1 MEMLSGGVCGAKSL
15 GVSLRRTGERR
26 LKRERERKRVD
37 AACKRETQ
45 RKIFSQRS
53 TLRIFI
59 SIQSLSFEIKTS
71 PYILNL
77 NQIPFN
83 KLIDI

>member
-1 MEMLSGGVCGAKSL
+1 MLSGGVCGAKSL
-15 GVSLRRTGERR
+15 GVSLRRTG
-26 LKRERERKRVD
+26 
-37 AACKRETQ
+37 ETQ

-71 PYILNL
+71 PYDLNL